1 MISLVLLLT
10 VSVKLSIFTVL
21 QDLPVSFQVIPTLVF
36 DRDSIPLKREFEP
49 LNPDSSEN
57 PIEAPVEEQQ
67 PTINQDENVVPRTQ
81 GRRRPLLPW
90 RNVLTE
96 ENLGQDEET
105 ENLQENLVPDE
116 ETENFDENFIP
127 AVETENLEQNL
138 IMVEQTENF
147 EENLG
152 SRKNNS
158 GIIFNTNENVEISEF
173 ERIENILFNSTIH
186 ENEDGDDDNE
196 VINENTN
203 ANENS
208 EISEFEKIENILFN
222 NSNND
227 DENDKK
233 SWLTYLQ

>member
-10 VSVKLSIFTVL
+10 VSVKLSISYCFTR
-21 QDLPVSFQVIPTLVF
+21 SSRVI
-36 DRDSIPLKREFEP
+36 
-49 LNPDSSEN
+49 SSN
-57 PIEAPVEEQQ
+57 
-67 PTINQDENVVPRTQ
+67 PTINRDENVVPRTQ
-81 GRRRPLLPW
+81 GRRWPLLPA
-90 RNVLTE
+90 RNVLTEENLEPE

-105 ENLQENLVPDE
+105 ENFQENLVPDE
-116 ETENFDENFIP
+116 QTENFDENFIP

-138 IMVEQTENF
+138 IPDEQTENLEQNLITVEQTENF

-152 SRKNNS
+152 SRNNNS

-196 VINENTN
+196 VINENTD
-203 ANENS
+203 ANENL

-227 DENDKK
+227 DENDKTYEEEK
-233 SWLTYLQ
+233 SENGREIVMT

>member
-1 MISLVLLLT
+1 M
-10 VSVKLSIFTVL
+10 
-21 QDLPVSFQVIPTLVF
+21 SFQVIPSLVF

-49 LNPDSSEN
+49 LNPDSSKN

-67 PTINQDENVVPRTQ
+67 PTINRDENVVPRTQ
-81 GRRRPLLPW
+81 GRRRPLLPT
-90 RNVLTE
+90 RNVLTEENLEPE

-138 IMVEQTENF
+138 IPDEQTENLEQNLIPVEQTENF

-152 SRKNNS
+152 SRNNNS

-196 VINENTN
+196 VINENTD
-203 ANENS
+203 ANENL

-222 NSNND
+222 NSSND
-227 DENDKK
+227 DENDKTYEEEK
-233 SWLTYLQ
+233 SENGKRT